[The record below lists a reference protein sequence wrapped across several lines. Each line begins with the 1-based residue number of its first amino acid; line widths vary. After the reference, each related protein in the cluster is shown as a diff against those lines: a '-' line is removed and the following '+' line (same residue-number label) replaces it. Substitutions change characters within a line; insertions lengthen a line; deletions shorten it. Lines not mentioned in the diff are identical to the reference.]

1 MKKTLL
7 QIARNNLSVET
18 RRKLARLAC
27 WPPVGLV
34 RFGSL
39 RRRKPISADWGIDR
53 GDPVDR
59 YYISCF
65 LEAHRDDVRGQVLE
79 IGWDFYTRTYGGEKV
94 TGSDVLHVVEN
105 RPGVTIIGDLTAAGH
120 IPDERYDCIIL
131 TQTLQ
136 MIYDV
141 PAALRTVYR
150 VVKPGGVALVT
161 VSGLISKVSR
171 YDMDHWGHHWG
182 FSSSSAQRLFAEVFP
197 EANLQIASHG
207 NVKSAIAL
215 LHGVAY
221 QELRRKDLDYNDPDY
236 QVLITIR
243 AVKPGEAQ

>member
-1 MKKTLL
+1 MKQRLL
-7 QIARNNLSVET
+7 EIARRKLSPEA

-39 RRRKPISADWGIDR
+39 RRRTPISPDWGSER

-59 YYISCF
+59 YYISRF
-65 LEAHRDDVRGQVLE
+65 LEANRADVRGRVLE
-79 IGWDFYTRTYGGEKV
+79 IGWDFYTRTYGGTQV
-94 TGSDVLHVVEN
+94 TGSDVLHVAEN
-105 RPGVTIIGDLTAAGH
+105 RPGVTLIGDLTDAGH
-120 IPDERYDCIIL
+120 IPDARYDCIIL

-136 MIYDV
+136 VIYDV

-150 VVKPGGVALVT
+150 ILKPGGVALVT

-171 YDMDHWGHHWG
+171 YDMDRWGHHWG
-182 FSSSSAQRLFAEVFP
+182 FSSSSAQRLFTEVFP
-197 EANLQIASHG
+197 AENLQINPYG
-207 NVKSAIAL
+207 NVKSAVAF
-215 LHGVAY
+215 LHGIAY

-236 QVLITIR
+236 QVLIAIR
-243 AVKPGEAQ
+243 AVKPEAAE

>member
-1 MKKTLL
+1 MKQRLL
-7 QIARNNLSVET
+7 EIARKKFSVET

-39 RRRKPISADWGIDR
+39 GRCQPISAVWGTDR

-59 YYISCF
+59 YYITRF
-65 LEAHRDDVRGQVLE
+65 LEAHRGDVRGQVLE
-79 IGWDFYTRTYGGEKV
+79 IGWDYYTRTYGGEKV
-94 TGSDVLHVVEN
+94 AGSDVLHVAEN
-105 RPGVTIIGDLTAAGH
+105 RPGVTIIGDLTNADQ

-136 MIYDV
+136 VIYDA

-150 VVKPGGVALVT
+150 ILKPGGVALVT

-171 YDMDHWGHHWG
+171 YDMDRWGHHWG
-182 FSSSSAQRLFAEVFP
+182 FSSSSAQRLFAAVFP

-207 NVKSAIAL
+207 NVKSAIAF
-215 LHGVAY
+215 LHGLAY

-243 AVKPGEAQ
+243 AVKPEKSA